1 MLSITTGNLFSSQCQ
16 TLVNTVNCVGVMGA
30 GIALEFKLR
39 YPEMF
44 VRYVQHCRS
53 ERIDIGKLWL
63 YKPPQ
68 PDKQWVLNFP
78 TKRDWKHP
86 SKVEYLQKGLQRFVE
101 TYAQRELTT
110 ASHAVSRTWTSARA
124 LNISLRELLYSTG
137 ERAESIAF
145 PILGSQN
152 GKIPESESVAIMAR
166 YLYRCDVDIEIYRYS
181 PDVQDDLYEVLK
193 RRFVR
198 ASDELIASVTG
209 IQIGRV
215 STLRQALNDSH
226 IKTTGQLAKKR
237 GVGQKTLE
245 QVFKLCADSDS
256 NDQLEFDIQLGERT
270 SNGEGAIDRYR

>member
-1 MLSITTGNLFSSQCQ
+1 MISIVKGNLFSSKCQ

-44 VRYVQHCRS
+44 VRYVEHCRNKQ
-53 ERIDIGKLWL
+53 IDIGKLWL

-68 PDKQWVLNFP
+68 ADKQWVLNFP

-86 SKVEYLQKGLQRFVE
+86 SRVEYLQKGLQRFVE
-101 TYAQRELTT
+101 TYQQRG
-110 ASHAVSRTWTSARA
+110 
-124 LNISLRELLYSTG
+124 IQ
-137 ERAESIAF
+137 SIAF

-193 RRFVR
+193 QRF
-198 ASDELIASVTG
+198 AIDSDEKIAAAVDLTIS
-209 IQIGRV
+209 RV
-215 STLRQALNDSH
+215 SILRKALNDSK
-226 IKTTGQLAKKR
+226 ITTVGQLATIR
-237 GVGQKTLE
+237 GIGQKTLE
-245 QVFKLCADSDS
+245 RVFQACLSS
-256 NDQLEFDIQLGERT
+256 GMNGQLEFDIRPRRPAP
-270 SNGEGAIDRYR
+270 N

>member
-1 MLSITTGNLFSSQCQ
+1 MLSITTGNLFSSHCQ

-44 VRYVQHCRS
+44 VRYVEHCRS
-53 ERIDIGKLWL
+53 KRIDIGKLWL

-101 TYAQRELTT
+101 TYAQKG
-110 ASHAVSRTWTSARA
+110 
-124 LNISLRELLYSTG
+124 I
-137 ERAESIAF
+137 ESIAF

-152 GKIPESESVAIMAR
+152 GKIPESESIAVMVR
-166 YLYRCDVDIEIYRYS
+166 YLYQCDVDIEIYRYS
-181 PDVQDDLYEVLK
+181 PDVQDDLYQVLK

-198 ASDELIASVTG
+198 DSDEQIASVTG

-215 STLRQALNDSH
+215 STLREALNDSH
-226 IKTTGQLAKKR
+226 IKTVGQLARKR
-237 GVGQKTLE
+237 GVGQRTLE
-245 QVFKLCADSDS
+245 QVFKLCAESDR

-270 SNGEGAIDRYR
+270 SNGAGAIDR

>member
-44 VRYVQHCRS
+44 VRYVEHCRND
-53 ERIDIGKLWL
+53 RINIGKLWL

-78 TKRDWKHP
+78 TKRDWRHP

-101 TYAQRELTT
+101 TYAQKG
-110 ASHAVSRTWTSARA
+110 
-124 LNISLRELLYSTG
+124 I
-137 ERAESIAF
+137 ESIAF

-152 GKIPESESVAIMAR
+152 GKIPESESISVMVR

-193 RRFVR
+193 RRFLR
-198 ASDELIASVTG
+198 DSDEQIASVTG
-209 IQIGRV
+209 IQVGRV
-215 STLRQALNDSH
+215 STLRKALIDSH
-226 IKTTGQLAKKR
+226 IKTIGHLAKKR
-237 GVGQKTLE
+237 GVGQKTIE
-245 QVFKLCADSDS
+245 QVFKLCAESDS
-256 NDQLEFDIQLGERT
+256 NDQLEFDIQFGERT
-270 SNGEGAIDRYR
+270 SKGEGAIDR

>member
-1 MLSITTGNLFSSQCQ
+1 MISIIKGNLFSSKCQ

-44 VRYVQHCRS
+44 VRYVEHCRNKQ
-53 ERIDIGKLWL
+53 IDIGKLWL

-68 PDKQWVLNFP
+68 ADKQWVLNFP

-86 SKVEYLQKGLQRFVE
+86 SRIEYLQKGLQRFVE
-101 TYAQRELTT
+101 TYQQRG
-110 ASHAVSRTWTSARA
+110 
-124 LNISLRELLYSTG
+124 IQ
-137 ERAESIAF
+137 SIAF

-193 RRFVR
+193 QRF
-198 ASDELIASVTG
+198 AIDSDEKIAAAVDLTIS
-209 IQIGRV
+209 RV
-215 STLRQALNDSH
+215 SILRKALNDSK
-226 IKTTGQLAKKR
+226 ITTVGQLATIR
-237 GVGQKTLE
+237 GIGQKTLE
-245 QVFKLCADSDS
+245 RVFQACLSS
-256 NDQLEFDIQLGERT
+256 GMNGQLEFDIRPRRPAP
-270 SNGEGAIDRYR
+270 N